1 MLTER
6 QVKVILILLDNE
18 GHAGWEL
25 ANILEMSNSNLN
37 PILKKLEQIGI
48 ICQGDARRS
57 TQERKKHKEGDYK
70 EFPYYLS
77 NNLDNI
83 KTMIK
88 ELIQSGRILDTG
100 FVLEIIKKSRYIKT
114 MRRTFGKDLTKT
126 IADEVRESYPPY
138 ANSRFKV
145 IRQLV
150 DRNKLNAPFLE
161 EDFEES
167 IENGLEDPT
176 EKHLERDLKMP
187 SELELWYDKYLSNRL
202 DQE

>member
-1 MLTER
+1 
-6 QVKVILILLDNE
+6 
-18 GHAGWEL
+18 
-25 ANILEMSNSNLN
+25 
-37 PILKKLEQIGI
+37 
-48 ICQGDARRS
+48 
-57 TQERKKHKEGDYK
+57 
-70 EFPYYLS
+70 
-77 NNLDNI
+77 
-83 KTMIK
+83 MIK

-100 FVLEIIKKSRYIKT
+100 FVLEIIKKSRYIKS
-114 MRRTFGKDLTKT
+114 MRRKFGQDLTKT

-150 DRNKLNAPFLE
+150 DRNKLHAPFLE

-167 IENGLEDPT
+167 M

>member
-37 PILKKLEQIGI
+37 PILKKLKQIGI
-48 ICQGDARRS
+48 ICQGDARKS
-57 TQERKKHKEGDYK
+57 TKERKKHKEGDYK

-83 KTMIK
+83 KIMIK

-100 FVLEIIKKSRYIKT
+100 FVLETIKKSRYIKT
-114 MRRTFGKDLTKT
+114 MRRKFGKDLTKT

-138 ANSRFKV
+138 ANSRFK
-145 IRQLV
+145 IIQKLV
-150 DRNKLNAPFLE
+150 DRNKLHAPFLE

-167 IENGLEDPT
+167 M

>member
-1 MLTER
+1 MLTET

-88 ELIQSGRILDTG
+88 ELIKSDRILDTG
-100 FVLEIIKKSRYIKT
+100 FVLEIIKKSKYIKS
-114 MRRTFGKDLTKT
+114 MRRKFGKDLTKI

-145 IRQLV
+145 IQQLI
-150 DRNKLNAPFLE
+150 DRNWLPAPFLE
-161 EDFEES
+161 DDLEES
-167 IENGLEDPT
+167 M

-187 SELELWYDKYLSNRL
+187 SELERWYDKYLSNRL